1 MHKIPSLAAQKS
13 LQFGMLRRHA
23 LQHDASTKGRCELN
37 VTVHPATKPRM
48 LSTQVTAGVARAAR
62 LA

>member
-1 MHKIPSLAAQKS
+1 MS

-23 LQHDASTKGRCELN
+23 LQHDASRKDRYELN
-37 VTVHPATKPRM
+37 VTMHPAAKPRM
-48 LSTQVTAGVARAAR
+48 LPAEVTAGVARAAR